1 MECTRN
7 KGICLEAMIE
17 HESGSNTMRPSNL
30 LSHLIVKRKR
40 RNDES
45 EASYDAFACH
55 DVILLRYLKNH
66 NLLNEYLLTWF
77 SSMFL

>member
-1 MECTRN
+1 
-7 KGICLEAMIE
+7 
-17 HESGSNTMRPSNL
+17 MRPSNL

-55 DVILLRYLKNH
+55 DVDCDFWDISIILQDHAWKPCK
-66 NLLNEYLLTWF
+66 EVF
-77 SSMFL
+77 IE